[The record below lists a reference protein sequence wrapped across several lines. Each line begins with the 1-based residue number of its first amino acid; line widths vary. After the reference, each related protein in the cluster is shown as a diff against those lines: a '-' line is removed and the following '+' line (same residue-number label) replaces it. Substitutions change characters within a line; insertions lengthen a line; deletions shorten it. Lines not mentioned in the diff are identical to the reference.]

1 MKYIKLAKKLIE
13 SSTVSYLQPCGIFG
27 RPLSEA
33 VPYSVYCTGMFC
45 LTLRA
50 EMMRKAELFD
60 KFQTNNKV
68 KLATKDT
75 VINEVANTK
84 K

>member
-1 MKYIKLAKKLIE
+1 M
-13 SSTVSYLQPCGIFG
+13 
-27 RPLSEA
+27 R
-33 VPYSVYCTGMFC
+33 PYSVYCTALFC
-45 LTLRA
+45 LKLRA

-68 KLATKDT
+68 KMATKDT

>member
-1 MKYIKLAKKLIE
+1 ME
-13 SSTVSYLQPCGIFG
+13 SSTVSYLLPCGIFR
-27 RPLSEA
+27 RPPS
-33 VPYSVYCTGMFC
+33 VCMRPYSVYCTALFC
-45 LTLRA
+45 LKLRA

-60 KFQTNNKV
+60 KFQTNNTV
-68 KLATKDT
+68 KMATKDT

>member
-1 MKYIKLAKKLIE
+1 
-13 SSTVSYLQPCGIFG
+13 
-27 RPLSEA
+27 
-33 VPYSVYCTGMFC
+33 VYCTALFC
-45 LTLRA
+45 LKLGA

-68 KLATKDT
+68 KMATKDT